1 MLLPGFTQAVSLG
14 TAAFK
19 EEASNMNQPD
29 HQRTWTVAEA
39 QSQLSEILR
48 LAAEEGPQH
57 IGADR
62 PFVVVPAEAWYAHEQ
77 PRRLPHQQSR
87 THMGK
92 WLLENMPRGIDLEL
106 PSRREPERPIPFL
119 NQENE

>member
-1 MLLPGFTQAVSLG
+1 
-14 TAAFK
+14 
-19 EEASNMNQPD
+19 MNQPN

-39 QSQLSEILR
+39 QTQLSEILR

-62 PFVVVPAEAWYAHEQ
+62 PFVVVPAETWYAQEQ
-77 PRRLPHQQSR
+77 RHKQSQQKGR
-87 THMGK
+87 KPMGQ

-106 PSRREPERPIPFL
+106 PSRNEPERPIPFL

>member
-1 MLLPGFTQAVSLG
+1 MDAGN
-14 TAAFK
+14 
-19 EEASNMNQPD
+19 EEAGNRSKPD

-62 PFVVVPAEAWYAHEQ
+62 PFVVVPAETWYAHEQ
-77 PRRLPHQQSR
+77 TQRLPQQQSR
-87 THMGK
+87 IPMGK
-92 WLLENMPRGIDLEL
+92 WLLENIPRGIDLEL
-106 PSRREPERPIPFL
+106 PSRREPERTVPFL
-119 NQENE
+119 NQNTE

>member
-1 MLLPGFTQAVSLG
+1 
-14 TAAFK
+14 
-19 EEASNMNQPD
+19 MNRPH

-57 IGADR
+57 IGTDR
-62 PFVVVPAEAWYAHEQ
+62 PFVVVPAETWYAQKQ
-77 PRRLPHQQSR
+77 PYKQPQQQSR
-87 THMGK
+87 QPMGQ

>member
-1 MLLPGFTQAVSLG
+1 MR
-14 TAAFK
+14 K
-19 EEASNMNQPD
+19 EETRILTQLD
-29 HQRTWTVAEA
+29 HHRAWTVAEA

-57 IGADR
+57 IDADR
-62 PFVVVPAEAWYAHEQ
+62 SFVVVPAETWYAHEQ
-77 PRRLPHQQSR
+77 PQRLPQLQGR
-87 THMGK
+87 QPVGK

>member
-1 MLLPGFTQAVSLG
+1 
-14 TAAFK
+14 
-19 EEASNMNQPD
+19 MNQPD

-62 PFVVVPAEAWYAHEQ
+62 PFVVVPAETWYAHEQ
-77 PRRLPHQQSR
+77 TQRLPQQESR
-87 THMGK
+87 IPMGK

-106 PSRREPERPIPFL
+106 PSRRDVEIVNPWESP
-119 NQENE
+119 

>member
-1 MLLPGFTQAVSLG
+1 
-14 TAAFK
+14 
-19 EEASNMNQPD
+19 MNQPD
-29 HQRTWTVAEA
+29 HHRTWTLAEA

-62 PFVVVPAEAWYAHEQ
+62 PFVVVPAETWYAQEQ
-77 PRRLPHQQSR
+77 PPKQSQKQSR
-87 THMGK
+87 KPMGQ
-92 WLLENMPRGIDLEL
+92 WLLQNMPRGIDLEL